1 MAAAGDCL
9 RAVGLQFWAR
19 SLQALPALLA
29 PAVLLG
35 LLLGAAAAALLCRCA
50 LGPRRRRE
58 KDDSQ
63 RLLESFNSDDREH
76 TLAKSKAEPYTSKEE
91 MVLEESECPLN
102 SNITAFALKAKV
114 IYPINQKFRPLA
126 DGSSNPSLHENP
138 KQAVLPNQVMETS
151 TSGSLGSLSQGDKE
165 DCSSSTT
172 IHSTTSDDRF
182 QARAFLKVTSFPEVL
197 TCESFDV
204 KLCLCSLI
212 LKDLMLLDT
221 ELRKEKHVQMFIQV
235 LKIYLTDFYH
245 KKKIT
250 DDLFKKILLNQ
261 KNDFEELQKQLHSRL
276 QNTEVSGAHNSEY
289 QTVEDL
295 ERKEREY
302 SEHVID
308 NMETF
313 WKQTDKAQQAFLDQT
328 KCSSAKA
335 TKIMMDL
342 TEKMIAVESLL
353 SESQDLQAMDIQERL
368 FSWELMVKMVDSLK
382 SYIPEECKCRL
393 NIVSNILDHLTV
405 KNNLSVRQK
414 EELLTD
420 LHKAF
425 WEQLAHFSNECM
437 QQSKDMILKQLE
449 CRAKKREELKNRHKA
464 EQGSLLSKTFRNE
477 DVHDFLKAYHELLE
491 KHRQAQWELE
501 EEDDF
506 KSTEAVADLY
516 KELYSKASHALAELV
531 TELFLQILPVVTG
544 LSVRECELLKEE
556 WQENLV
562 PLEKWETHHQR
573 RWKLF
578 QEQLLQEKKLW
589 IKEYALSAVMQKHL
603 SEKQEKIIQGVVSR
617 LGCLSDESVNYILQ
631 KHRLLLCSVLRRL
644 TLRRV
649 GMAAL
654 ACMRLSRKKSLL
666 QELREQHALQK
677 GSYPCQ
683 DEDQWQLQKA
693 VESHILEEEE
703 KLEEETQQIHLEFHQ
718 QLVTEIQEALQF
730 LQQHME
736 QVIGQ
741 TLLQHARREAGK
753 KSSNDGQDFKERLV
767 EAAVES
773 VYGTSDNIN
782 RLVQNY
788 YQQLGKITEGYEGKK
803 LQQLKSL
810 QERGE
815 RNRVKKKQENELA
828 LEEKQTKGL
837 LNVSSTVHQR
847 IVLQQQKVLAQ
858 FELQQ
863 QIRLKSLKQKL
874 LGLHHLET
882 ELENQLRE
890 AEQDFVSELAVLTR
904 VPVAVKKQPS
914 KRSKPAGEKTNS
926 ERKTFQSP
934 ESADKDDSHENIQEL
949 PGLTSGLC
957 RGILASERPVEGLP
971 SSAALGIPLPRC
983 CGTDQSYGTLQRE
996 DGTHTGDSTCK
1007 DCTGEPGHCNG
1018 TY

>member
-1 MAAAGDCL
+1 MAAVEGCL
-9 RAVGLQFWAR
+9 RAVGLQFWAD

-29 PAVLLG
+29 PAALLG

-50 LGPRRRRE
+50 LGPRRGGE

-63 RLLESFNSDDREH
+63 RLLESFNADEKEH
-76 TLAKSKAEPYTSKEE
+76 TLMKSKAEPYTSEEE
-91 MVLEESECPLN
+91 MVLEEVESPLN
-102 SNITAFALKAKV
+102 SNIAAFALKAKV

-138 KQAVLPNQVMETS
+138 KQAILPNQVVETS
-151 TSGSLGSLSQGDKE
+151 ISGSLGSLSQGDKE

-182 QARAFLKVTSFPEVL
+182 QARAFLKVASFPEVL

-204 KLCLCSLI
+204 KLCLCSLT

-221 ELRKEKHVQMFIQV
+221 ELRKEEHVMFVQIF
-235 LKIYLTDFYH
+235 KIYLTDFH
-245 KKKIT
+245 RKKKIT
-250 DDLFKKILLNQ
+250 DGLLKKILLNQ
-261 KNDFEELQKQLHSRL
+261 ENDFEELQKQLDSRL
-276 QNTEVSGAHNSEY
+276 QNTEMSGGRNSEF
-289 QTVEDL
+289 QTLEDL
-295 ERKEREY
+295 ERREREY

-308 NMETF
+308 NMEAF
-313 WKQTDKAQQAFLDQT
+313 WKQTDKAQQDFLDQS

-368 FSWELMVKMVDSLK
+368 FNWELMVKMIDSLK
-382 SYIPEECKCRL
+382 SSIPEECKGRL
-393 NIVSNILDHLTV
+393 NTVSNILDHLTV

-425 WEQLAHFSNECM
+425 WEQLAHYSNECM
-437 QQSKDMILKQLE
+437 QQSKDLILKRLE
-449 CRAKKREELKNRHKA
+449 CRAKKKEEFKCRQEA
-464 EQGSLLSKTFRNE
+464 EQESLLSKTFLTE
-477 DVHDFLKAYHELLE
+477 DVHNFLKAYHALME
-491 KHRQAQWELE
+491 KHQQAQWDLE
-501 EEDDF
+501 EEDDCE
-506 KSTEAVADLY
+506 STEAVANLY

-531 TELFLQILPVVTG
+531 TELFLQTLPVVTS

-562 PLEKWETHHQR
+562 PQLEKWENHRQR

-578 QEQLLQEKKLW
+578 QEQLLQEKELW
-589 IKEYALSAVMQKHL
+589 ITEYALSAVMQKHL

-617 LGCLSDESVNYILQ
+617 LGCLSDESVSYILQ

-644 TLRRV
+644 TLRRA

-654 ACMRLSRKKSLL
+654 ARMRLSRKKSSL
-666 QELREQHALQK
+666 QELREQHTLQK
-677 GSYPCQ
+677 GSSLCH

-693 VESHILEEEE
+693 VESHICEEEE
-703 KLEEETQQIHLEFHQ
+703 KLEEETQGTNLEFHQ

-741 TLLQHARREAGK
+741 TLLQYARGEAEK
-753 KSSNDGQDFKERLV
+753 KRSDDECDFKERLV
-767 EAAVES
+767 ESAVES
-773 VYGTSDNIN
+773 VYGTSNNIS

-788 YQQLGKITEGYEGKK
+788 YQQLGKITEGYEAEGNKRIR
-803 LQQLKSL
+803 LK
-810 QERGE
+810 
-815 RNRVKKKQENELA
+815 NKENELA
-828 LEEKQTKGL
+828 LKEKHTKGL

-847 IVLQQQKVLAQ
+847 IVLQQNKILAQ

-863 QIRLKSLKQKL
+863 QIRLESLKQKL
-874 LGLHHLET
+874 LGLHRLGT

-890 AEQDFVSELAVLTR
+890 TEQDFMSELAVLTR
-904 VPVAVKKQPS
+904 VPLTVKKKPS
-914 KRSKPAGEKTNS
+914 KKSKPAGEKANS
-926 ERKTFQSP
+926 KRQTFKSP
-934 ESADKDDSHENIQEL
+934 EPAEKDDSHENIQE
-949 PGLTSGLC
+949 PYGITSGLC
-957 RGILASERPVEGLP
+957 RGMSQSSHEGETE
-971 SSAALGIPLPRC
+971 PRKNSKMLKKK
-983 CGTDQSYGTLQRE
+983 GSR
-996 DGTHTGDSTCK
+996 
-1007 DCTGEPGHCNG
+1007 
-1018 TY
+1018 

>member
-1 MAAAGDCL
+1 
-9 RAVGLQFWAR
+9 Q
-19 SLQALPALLA
+19 
-29 PAVLLG
+29 
-35 LLLGAAAAALLCRCA
+35 
-50 LGPRRRRE
+50 

-63 RLLESFNSDDREH
+63 RLLESFSSDGKERA
-76 TLAKSKAEPYTSKEE
+76 LMKSKAEPYTSKDE
-91 MVLEESECPLN
+91 MVLEESESPLD
-102 SNITAFALKAKV
+102 SNVTAFALKAKV

-126 DGSSNPSLHENP
+126 DGSSNPSLHENS

-151 TSGSLGSLSQGDKE
+151 MSGSLGSLSQGDKE

-221 ELRKEKHVQMFIQV
+221 ELRRQKHMMFIQL
-235 LKIYLTDFYH
+235 LKIYLTDFCR

-250 DDLFKKILLNQ
+250 DDFFKQILLIQEN
-261 KNDFEELQKQLHSRL
+261 NFEELRKQLDSRL
-276 QNTEVSGAHNSEY
+276 QNTEMSRAHNSEY

-302 SEHVID
+302 SEHIID
-308 NMETF
+308 NMEAF
-313 WKQTDKAQQAFLDQT
+313 WKLIDKTQQDFFDQS

-335 TKIMMDL
+335 TKITKNV

-353 SESQDLQAMDIQERL
+353 SEFQDLQAMDIQERL
-368 FSWELMVKMVDSLK
+368 FNWELMVKMIDSLK
-382 SYIPEECKCRL
+382 SYIPEECKYRL

-425 WEQLAHFSNECM
+425 WEQLAQLSNESI
-437 QQSKDMILKQLE
+437 QQGKDLILKRLE
-449 CRAKKREELKNRHKA
+449 CRAKKREEFKHKKEA
-464 EQGSLLSKTFRNE
+464 EQESLLSKTFHIEN
-477 DVHDFLKAYHELLE
+477 VHDFLKAYHELIE

-501 EEDDF
+501 EEDDYE
-506 KSTEAVADLY
+506 STEAVADLY

-531 TELFLQILPVVTG
+531 TELFVQTLPVVTG
-544 LSVRECELLKEE
+544 LSIRECKLLKEE

-562 PLEKWETHHQR
+562 PHLEKWETHCQR
-573 RWKLF
+573 HWKLF

-589 IKEYALSAVMQKHL
+589 IEEYALSAVMQKHL

-631 KHRLLLCSVLRRL
+631 KHRLLLCSVLTRL

-654 ACMRLSRKKSLL
+654 ARMRLSRKKSLL
-666 QELREQHALQK
+666 QELREQHTLQK
-677 GSYPCQ
+677 GSSPCP

-703 KLEEETQQIHLEFHQ
+703 KLEEETQQTHLEFHQ
-718 QLVTEIQEALQF
+718 QLITEIEEALQF

-741 TLLQHARREAGK
+741 TLLQHAQQEAGK
-753 KSSNDGQDFKERLV
+753 KSSDDGQDFKEKLV

-773 VYGTSDNIN
+773 VYGTSNNIN

-788 YQQLGKITEGYEGKK
+788 YQELGKITEGYEGKK
-803 LQQLKSL
+803 LQQLKAL
-810 QERGE
+810 QAERDE
-815 RNRVKKKQENELA
+815 RNRLKKKQGTELA
-828 LEEKQTKGL
+828 LKEKQTQGL
-837 LNVSSTVHQR
+837 LIVSSTVHQR
-847 IVLQQQKVLAQ
+847 MVLQQKKVLAQ

-874 LGLHHLET
+874 LGLHRLET
-882 ELENQLRE
+882 ELENQLKE
-890 AEQDFVSELAVLTR
+890 AEQDFVGDLAALAR

-914 KRSKPAGEKTNS
+914 KRRKPAGEKTNS
-926 ERKTFQSP
+926 KSKTFQSS
-934 ESADKDDSHENIQEL
+934 ESADKGDSHETIQE
-949 PGLTSGLC
+949 PSELTSGLC
-957 RGILASERPVEGLP
+957 RESLQSPHEGETERRKNSKMLKKRVN
-971 SSAALGIPLPRC
+971 R
-983 CGTDQSYGTLQRE
+983 
-996 DGTHTGDSTCK
+996 
-1007 DCTGEPGHCNG
+1007 
-1018 TY
+1018 

>member
-9 RAVGLQFWAR
+9 LAVGLQFWTR
-19 SLQALPALLA
+19 SLQALPALLI

-35 LLLGAAAAALLCRCA
+35 LLLGAAAAALLYRCA
-50 LGPRRRRE
+50 LGPCRRRE

-63 RLLESFNSDDREH
+63 TLLESFNSDEKEH
-76 TLAKSKAEPYTSKEE
+76 RLMRSTSKEE
-91 MVLEESECPLN
+91 MVLEESEPPLN

-151 TSGSLGSLSQGDKE
+151 MSGSLGSLSQGDKE

-197 TCESFDV
+197 VCESFDV
-204 KLCLCSLI
+204 KLCLCSLV

-221 ELRKEKHVQMFIQV
+221 ELRKEKHMMFIQV
-235 LKIYLTDFYH
+235 LKIHLADFH
-245 KKKIT
+245 RKKKIT
-250 DDLFKKILLNQ
+250 DDVFKKILLIQENG
-261 KNDFEELQKQLHSRL
+261 FEELQKQLDSRL
-276 QNTEVSGAHNSEY
+276 QSTEMSGAHNSEY
-289 QTVEDL
+289 QTLEDL
-295 ERKEREY
+295 ERKEKEY

-308 NMETF
+308 HMEAF
-313 WKQTDKAQQAFLDQT
+313 WKQTDKAQQAFLDQS
-328 KCSSAKA
+328 KCSSAKS

-342 TEKMIAVESLL
+342 TEKMIAVENLL
-353 SESQDLQAMDIQERL
+353 SEFQDLQAMDIQERL
-368 FSWELMVKMVDSLK
+368 FNWELLVKMIDSLK
-382 SYIPEECKCRL
+382 AYIPEECKCRL
-393 NIVSNILDHLTV
+393 NTVSNILDNLTV
-405 KNNLSVRQK
+405 KKNLSVQQK

-425 WEQLAHFSNECM
+425 WEQLARFSNECI
-437 QQSKDMILKQLE
+437 QQSKDLILREQE
-449 CRAKKREELKNRHKA
+449 CHKKKRKEFKDRQKA
-464 EQGSLLSKTFRNE
+464 EQESLFSKSSHNE
-477 DVHDFLKAYHELLE
+477 DVNDFLKVYHELLE
-491 KHRQAQWELE
+491 KHQQAQWEVE
-501 EEDDF
+501 EENDC

-516 KELYSKASHALAELV
+516 KELYSKASHALEKLV
-531 TELFLQILPVVTG
+531 VELFLQTLPVATG
-544 LSVRECELLKEE
+544 LSAKECELLIEE

-562 PLEKWETHHQR
+562 PQLEKWETHRQR

-578 QEQLLQEKKLW
+578 QEQLLQDKELW
-589 IKEYALSAVMQKHL
+589 IKEYALSAVMQKHVT
-603 SEKQEKIIQGVVSR
+603 EKQEKIIQGVVSR
-617 LGCLSDESVNYILQ
+617 LGCLSDGSVNYILQ
-631 KHRLLLCSVLRRL
+631 KHRLLLCSVLSRL

-654 ACMRLSRKKSLL
+654 ARMRLSRKKSLI
-666 QELREQHALQK
+666 QELKEQHTLQK
-677 GSYPCQ
+677 GSSTCQ

-703 KLEEETQQIHLEFHQ
+703 KLEEETQQTHLEFHQ
-718 QLVTEIQEALQF
+718 QLVMEIEEALQF

-741 TLLQHARREAGK
+741 TLLQHARQEAGK
-753 KSSNDGQDFKERLV
+753 KSSDDGQDFKERLV

-773 VYGTSDNIN
+773 VYGTSSNIS

-788 YQQLGKITEGYEGKK
+788 YQQLGKITEAYEGKK

-815 RNRVKKKQENELA
+815 RNRLRKKQEIELA
-828 LEEKQTKGL
+828 LKEPTKGL
-837 LNVSSTVHQR
+837 LNASSTVHQR
-847 IVLQQQKVLAQ
+847 MVLQQKKVLAQ

-863 QIRLKSLKQKL
+863 QIRLESLKQKL

-882 ELENQLRE
+882 ELENQLKE
-890 AEQDFVSELAVLTR
+890 AEQDFMSELAALAR
-904 VPVAVKKQPS
+904 VPMAVKRQPS
-914 KRSKPAGEKTNS
+914 KRSKPAGEKKHS
-926 ERKTFQSP
+926 KKRTFHSP
-934 ESADKDDSHENIQEL
+934 ESADKSGSHENVQEL
-949 PGLTSGLC
+949 PEQTSGL
-957 RGILASERPVEGLP
+957 
-971 SSAALGIPLPRC
+971 
-983 CGTDQSYGTLQRE
+983 
-996 DGTHTGDSTCK
+996 
-1007 DCTGEPGHCNG
+1007 
-1018 TY
+1018 

>member
-1 MAAAGDCL
+1 MAAAEGCL
-9 RAVGLQFWAR
+9 RAVGLQFWAH

-63 RLLESFNSDDREH
+63 RLLESFNSDEKEH
-76 TLAKSKAEPYTSKEE
+76 TLMKSKAEPYTSKEE
-91 MVLEESECPLN
+91 MVLEESESPLN
-102 SNITAFALKAKV
+102 SNVTAFALKAKV

-182 QARAFLKVTSFPEVL
+182 QARAFLKVTGFPEVL

-221 ELRKEKHVQMFIQV
+221 ELRKEKHVMFMQV
-235 LKIYLTDFYH
+235 LKVYLTDFYH

-250 DDLFKKILLNQ
+250 DDLFKKILLVQ
-261 KNDFEELQKQLHSRL
+261 ENDFEELQKQLDSRL
-276 QNTEVSGAHNSEY
+276 QNTEMSGARNSEY
-289 QTVEDL
+289 QTLEDL

-308 NMETF
+308 N
-313 WKQTDKAQQAFLDQT
+313 
-328 KCSSAKA
+328 
-335 TKIMMDL
+335 
-342 TEKMIAVESLL
+342 
-353 SESQDLQAMDIQERL
+353 DIQERL
-368 FSWELMVKMVDSLK
+368 FNWELMVKMIDSLK

-425 WEQLAHFSNECM
+425 WEQLAHFSNECI
-437 QQSKDMILKQLE
+437 QQSKDLILKRLE
-449 CRAKKREELKNRHKA
+449 CRAKKREEFKHRQKA
-464 EQGSLLSKTFRNE
+464 EQGSLLSKTFHIE

-501 EEDDF
+501 EEDDCE
-506 KSTEAVADLY
+506 STEAVADLY

-531 TELFLQILPVVTG
+531 TKLFLRTLPIVTG

-562 PLEKWETHHQR
+562 PQLEKWETLRQR

-589 IKEYALSAVMQKHL
+589 MKEYALSAVMQKHL
-603 SEKQEKIIQGVVSR
+603 SEKQEKIIQGVISR

-631 KHRLLLCSVLRRL
+631 KHRLLLCSVLTRL

-654 ACMRLSRKKSLL
+654 ARMRMSRKKSLL
-666 QELREQHALQK
+666 QELREQHTLQK
-677 GSYPCQ
+677 GSSPYQ

-703 KLEEETQQIHLEFHQ
+703 KLEEETQQTHLEFHQ

-736 QVIGQ
+736 QVIGR

-753 KSSNDGQDFKERLV
+753 KSSDDGQDFKERLV

-773 VYGTSDNIN
+773 VYGTSNNIN

-788 YQQLGKITEGYEGKK
+788 YQQIGKITEGYERKK

-810 QERGE
+810 QAERGE
-815 RNRVKKKQENELA
+815 RNRLRKKQENELA
-828 LEEKQTKGL
+828 LKEKQTKGL
-837 LNVSSTVHQR
+837 LNISSTVHQR
-847 IVLQQQKVLAQ
+847 MVLQQKKVLAQ

-863 QIRLKSLKQKL
+863 QIRLESLKQKL

-882 ELENQLRE
+882 ELENQLKE
-890 AEQDFVSELAVLTR
+890 AEQDFVSELAALAR
-904 VPVAVKKQPS
+904 VPMDVKKQPS
-914 KRSKPAGEKTNS
+914 KRSKPAAEKTNS
-926 ERKTFQSP
+926 KRKSFQSP
-934 ESADKDDSHENIQEL
+934 ESEDKDNSHENIQES

-957 RGILASERPVEGLP
+957 SERLQSPHEGETEP
-971 SSAALGIPLPRC
+971 SKNSKMLKKRGNR
-983 CGTDQSYGTLQRE
+983 
-996 DGTHTGDSTCK
+996 
-1007 DCTGEPGHCNG
+1007 
-1018 TY
+1018 

>member
-1 MAAAGDCL
+1 MAAAGGCL

-35 LLLGAAAAALLCRCA
+35 LLLGAGAAALLCRCA

-58 KDDSQ
+58 KDDSE
-63 RLLESFNSDDREH
+63 RLLESFNSDEKEH
-76 TLAKSKAEPYTSKEE
+76 TLMKSKAEPYTSKEE
-91 MVLEESECPLN
+91 MVLEESESPLN

-138 KQAVLPNQVMETS
+138 KQSVLPNQIMETS
-151 TSGSLGSLSQGDKE
+151 MSGSLGSLSQGDKE

-182 QARAFLKVTSFPEVL
+182 QARAFLKVISFPEVL

-221 ELRKEKHVQMFIQV
+221 ELRKEKYV
-235 LKIYLTDFYH
+235 
-245 KKKIT
+245 
-250 DDLFKKILLNQ
+250 N
-261 KNDFEELQKQLHSRL
+261 FEELQKQLDSRL
-276 QNTEVSGAHNSEY
+276 QNTEMSGAHNSEY
-289 QTVEDL
+289 QTLEDL

-302 SEHVID
+302 SEHIID
-308 NMETF
+308 NMEAF
-313 WKQTDKAQQAFLDQT
+313 WKQTDKAQQAFLDQS

-335 TKIMMDL
+335 AKIMMDL

-368 FSWELMVKMVDSLK
+368 FNWELMVKMIDSLK

-393 NIVSNILDHLTV
+393 NMVSNILDHLTV
-405 KNNLSVRQK
+405 KNNLSVQQK

-425 WEQLAHFSNECM
+425 WEQLALFSSECI
-437 QQSKDMILKQLE
+437 QQSKDLILKRLE
-449 CRAKKREELKNRHKA
+449 CRAKKREEFKHRQKA
-464 EQGSLLSKTFRNE
+464 EQGSFLSKTFHIK

-501 EEDDF
+501 EEDDC

-531 TELFLQILPVVTG
+531 TELFLQTLPVVTS

-562 PLEKWETHHQR
+562 PQLEKWETHRQR

-603 SEKQEKIIQGVVSR
+603 SEKQEKIIQGVISR

-631 KHRLLLCSVLRRL
+631 KHRLLLCSVLTRL

-654 ACMRLSRKKSLL
+654 ACMRMSRKKSLL
-666 QELREQHALQK
+666 QELREQHTLQK
-677 GSYPCQ
+677 GSSPCQ

-703 KLEEETQQIHLEFHQ
+703 KLEEEMQQTHLEFHQ
-718 QLVTEIQEALQF
+718 QLVTEIQEAIQF

-736 QVIGQ
+736 QVIGR
-741 TLLQHARREAGK
+741 TLLQHARQEAGK
-753 KSSNDGQDFKERLV
+753 KSSDDGQNFKERLV

-773 VYGTSDNIN
+773 VYGTSNNIN

-810 QERGE
+810 QEDFTKNIISAERSE
-815 RNRVKKKQENELA
+815 RNSLRKKQENELA
-828 LEEKQTKGL
+828 LKEQTKGL
-837 LNVSSTVHQR
+837 LNVTSTVHQR
-847 IVLQQQKVLAQ
+847 MVLQQKKVLSQ

-863 QIRLKSLKQKL
+863 QMRLESLKQKL

-882 ELENQLRE
+882 ELETQLKE
-890 AEQDFVSELAVLTR
+890 AEQDFVSELAALAR
-904 VPVAVKKQPS
+904 VPVAVKKKPS
-914 KRSKPAGEKTNS
+914 KRSKPAEKCGKPHHA
-926 ERKTFQSP
+926 EVLLK
-934 ESADKDDSHENIQEL
+934 
-949 PGLTSGLC
+949 
-957 RGILASERPVEGLP
+957 GILNHTEEVCNLKDLYLGH
-971 SSAALGIPLPRC
+971 SSWWQLLCNMDRFIP
-983 CGTDQSYGTLQRE
+983 DVNKHS
-996 DGTHTGDSTCK
+996 
-1007 DCTGEPGHCNG
+1007 
-1018 TY
+1018 

>member
-1 MAAAGDCL
+1 MAAAEGCV

-63 RLLESFNSDDREH
+63 RLLESFNSDEKEH
-76 TLAKSKAEPYTSKEE
+76 TLTKSKAESYTSTEE
-91 MVLEESECPLN
+91 MVLEESESPLN
-102 SNITAFALKAKV
+102 SNVTAFALKAKV

-182 QARAFLKVTSFPEVL
+182 QARAFLKVTGFPEVL

-221 ELRKEKHVQMFIQV
+221 ELRKEKHVMFMQV
-235 LKIYLTDFYH
+235 LKVYLTDFYH

-250 DDLFKKILLNQ
+250 DDLFKKILLIQ
-261 KNDFEELQKQLHSRL
+261 E
-276 QNTEVSGAHNSEY
+276 
-289 QTVEDL
+289 
-295 ERKEREY
+295 
-302 SEHVID
+302 
-308 NMETF
+308 NMEAF
-313 WKQTDKAQQAFLDQT
+313 WKQTDKAQQAFLDQS

-342 TEKMIAVESLL
+342 TKKMIAVESLL

-368 FSWELMVKMVDSLK
+368 FNWELMVKIIDSLK

-425 WEQLAHFSNECM
+425 WEQLAHFSNECI
-437 QQSKDMILKQLE
+437 QQSKDLILKRLE
-449 CRAKKREELKNRHKA
+449 CRAKKREEFKHRQKA
-464 EQGSLLSKTFRNE
+464 EQGSLLSKTFHIE
-477 DVHDFLKAYHELLE
+477 DVHNFLKAYHELLE

-501 EEDDF
+501 EEDDCE
-506 KSTEAVADLY
+506 STEAVADLY

-531 TELFLQILPVVTG
+531 TKLFLRTLPVVTG

-562 PLEKWETHHQR
+562 PQLEKWETPRQR

-589 IKEYALSAVMQKHL
+589 MKEYALSAVMQKHL
-603 SEKQEKIIQGVVSR
+603 SEKQEKIIQGVISR

-631 KHRLLLCSVLRRL
+631 KHRLLLCSVLTRL

-654 ACMRLSRKKSLL
+654 VRMRMSRKKSLL
-666 QELREQHALQK
+666 QELREQHTLQK
-677 GSYPCQ
+677 GSSPCQ

-703 KLEEETQQIHLEFHQ
+703 KLEEETQQTHLEFHQ

-736 QVIGQ
+736 QVIGR

-753 KSSNDGQDFKERLV
+753 KSSDDGQDFKERLV

-773 VYGTSDNIN
+773 VYGTSNNIN

-788 YQQLGKITEGYEGKK
+788 YQQIGKITEGYEGKK

-810 QERGE
+810 QAERGE
-815 RNRVKKKQENELA
+815 RNRLRKKQENELA
-828 LEEKQTKGL
+828 LKDKQTKGL
-837 LNVSSTVHQR
+837 LNISSTVHQR
-847 IVLQQQKVLAQ
+847 MVLQQKKVLAQ

-863 QIRLKSLKQKL
+863 QIRLESLKQKL

-882 ELENQLRE
+882 ELENQLKE
-890 AEQDFVSELAVLTR
+890 AEQDFVSELAALAR

-914 KRSKPAGEKTNS
+914 KRSKPAAEKTNS
-926 ERKTFQSP
+926 KRKSFQSP
-934 ESADKDDSHENIQEL
+934 ESEDKDNSHENIQEP

-957 RGILASERPVEGLP
+957 RERLQSPHEGETEP
-971 SSAALGIPLPRC
+971 SKSSKMLKKRGNR
-983 CGTDQSYGTLQRE
+983 
-996 DGTHTGDSTCK
+996 
-1007 DCTGEPGHCNG
+1007 
-1018 TY
+1018 

>member
-1 MAAAGDCL
+1 MAQAGGCL

-63 RLLESFNSDDREH
+63 RLLESFNSDEKEH
-76 TLAKSKAEPYTSKEE
+76 TLMKSKAEPYTSKEE
-91 MVLEESECPLN
+91 MVLEESESPLN
-102 SNITAFALKAKV
+102 SNVTAFALKAKV

-138 KQAVLPNQVMETS
+138 KQAALPNQVMETS
-151 TSGSLGSLSQGDKE
+151 TSGSLGSLSQGGKE

-197 TCESFDV
+197 MCESFDV

-221 ELRKEKHVQMFIQV
+221 ELRKEKHVMFIQV

-250 DDLFKKILLNQ
+250 DDLFKKILLIQ
-261 KNDFEELQKQLHSRL
+261 ENDFEELQKQLDSRL
-276 QNTEVSGAHNSEY
+276 RNTEMSGAHNSEY
-289 QTVEDL
+289 QTLEDL

-302 SEHVID
+302 SEHIID
-308 NMETF
+308 NVEAF
-313 WKQTDKAQQAFLDQT
+313 WKQTDKAQQAFLDQS

-335 TKIMMDL
+335 AKITMDL

-368 FSWELMVKMVDSLK
+368 FHWEFMVKMIDSLK

-393 NIVSNILDHLTV
+393 NTVSNILDHLTV

-420 LHKAF
+420 LHRAF
-425 WEQLAHFSNECM
+425 WEQLAHFSNECI
-437 QQSKDMILKQLE
+437 QQSKDLILKRLE
-449 CRAKKREELKNRHKA
+449 CRAEKREEFKHRQKA
-464 EQGSLLSKTFRNE
+464 EQGSLLSKTFHIE
-477 DVHDFLKAYHELLE
+477 DVHDFL
-491 KHRQAQWELE
+491 
-501 EEDDF
+501 
-506 KSTEAVADLY
+506 
-516 KELYSKASHALAELV
+516 KELYSKASHALTKLV
-531 TELFLQILPVVTG
+531 TELFLQTLPVVTG

-556 WQENLV
+556 WLENLV
-562 PLEKWETHHQR
+562 PQLEKWETHRQR
-573 RWKLF
+573 HWKLF

-603 SEKQEKIIQGVVSR
+603 SDTQEKIIQGVISR

-631 KHRLLLCSVLRRL
+631 KHRLLLCSVLTRL
-644 TLRRV
+644 SVRRV

-666 QELREQHALQK
+666 QELREQHTLQK
-677 GSYPCQ
+677 GSSPCQ

-703 KLEEETQQIHLEFHQ
+703 KLEEETQQTHLEFHQ
-718 QLVTEIQEALQF
+718 QLVTEIKEALQF

-736 QVIGQ
+736 QVIGR

-753 KSSNDGQDFKERLV
+753 KSLDDGQDFKERLV

-773 VYGTSDNIN
+773 VYGTSNNIN

-788 YQQLGKITEGYEGKK
+788 YQQLGKITEGYETKK
-803 LQQLKSL
+803 LQQFKSL
-810 QERGE
+810 QAERSE
-815 RNRVKKKQENELA
+815 RNRLRKKQENELA
-828 LEEKQTKGL
+828 LKEKQTKGL

-847 IVLQQQKVLAQ
+847 MVLQQKKVLSQ

-863 QIRLKSLKQKL
+863 QIRLESLKQKL

-882 ELENQLRE
+882 ELENQLKE
-890 AEQDFVSELAVLTR
+890 AERDFVSELAALAR
-904 VPVAVKKQPS
+904 VPVAVKKKPS
-914 KRSKPAGEKTNS
+914 KRNKPTGEKTNS
-926 ERKTFQSP
+926 KIKAFQSP
-934 ESADKDDSHENIQEL
+934 ESDDKDNLHENIQEP

-957 RGILASERPVEGLP
+957 RERLHSSHEGETEPRKNSKDAKKQRQQVVKAS
-971 SSAALGIPLPRC
+971 I
-983 CGTDQSYGTLQRE
+983 
-996 DGTHTGDSTCK
+996 
-1007 DCTGEPGHCNG
+1007 
-1018 TY
+1018 

>member
-1 MAAAGDCL
+1 
-9 RAVGLQFWAR
+9 Q
-19 SLQALPALLA
+19 
-29 PAVLLG
+29 
-35 LLLGAAAAALLCRCA
+35 
-50 LGPRRRRE
+50 

-63 RLLESFNSDDREH
+63 RLLESFNSDDKEH
-76 TLAKSKAEPYTSKEE
+76 TLMKSKAELCTSEEE
-91 MVLEESECPLN
+91 MVLEENESPLN
-102 SNITAFALKAKV
+102 SNVTAFALKAKV
-114 IYPINQKFRPLA
+114 VYPINQKFRPLA

-151 TSGSLGSLSQGDKE
+151 MSGSLGSLSQGGKE

-172 IHSTTSDDRF
+172 IHSTASDDRF

-221 ELRKEKHVQMFIQV
+221 DLRKEKHVMFIQV
-235 LKIYLTDFYH
+235 LKIYLTDLYH

-250 DDLFKKILLNQ
+250 DDLFKRILLIQ
-261 KNDFEELQKQLHSRL
+261 EKDFEELQKQLDSRL
-276 QNTEVSGAHNSEY
+276 QSTEMSGAHNSEY

-302 SEHVID
+302 SEHIID
-308 NMETF
+308 NVEAF
-313 WKQTDKAQQAFLDQT
+313 WKQTDKAQQAFLDQS

-335 TKIMMDL
+335 TKIMLDL
-342 TEKMIAVESLL
+342 TEKMIAAESLL

-368 FSWELMVKMVDSLK
+368 FNWEFMVKMVDSLK
-382 SYIPEECKCRL
+382 SYTPEECKCRL
-393 NIVSNILDHLTV
+393 NTVSNILDHLTV

-425 WEQLAHFSNECM
+425 WEQLAHFTNECI
-437 QQSKDMILKQLE
+437 QQSKDLILKRLE
-449 CRAKKREELKNRHKA
+449 CRAEKREEFKQRQKA
-464 EQGSLLSKTFRNE
+464 EQENLLSKTFHVE

-491 KHRQAQWELE
+491 KHRQALWELE
-501 EEDDF
+501 EEDDC
-506 KSTEAVADLY
+506 KSTEAVSDLY
-516 KELYSKASHALAELV
+516 KELYSKASHALMELV
-531 TELFLQILPVVTG
+531 TELFLQTLPVATG

-562 PLEKWETHHQR
+562 PQLEKWETHRQR
-573 RWKLF
+573 SWKLF
-578 QEQLLQEKKLW
+578 QEQLSQEKKQW
-589 IKEYALSAVMQKHL
+589 IKEYALSAVIQKHL
-603 SEKQEKIIQGVVSR
+603 SERQEKIIQGVVSR
-617 LGCLSDESVNYILQ
+617 LGCLSDESAECILQ
-631 KHRLLLCSVLRRL
+631 KHRLLLCSVLTRL
-644 TLRRV
+644 THRRV

-654 ACMRLSRKKSLL
+654 ACMRLCRKKSLL
-666 QELREQHALQK
+666 QELREQHTLQK
-677 GSYPCQ
+677 GSSPCQ

-703 KLEEETQQIHLEFHQ
+703 KLEEETQQTHLEFQQ

-741 TLLQHARREAGK
+741 TMLQHARREAGK
-753 KSSNDGQDFKERLV
+753 KSSGDGHDFKERLV

-773 VYGTSDNIN
+773 VYGTSNNIN

-803 LQQLKSL
+803 LQQLKTL
-810 QERGE
+810 QAERGE
-815 RNRVKKKQENELA
+815 RNRLRKKQENELA
-828 LEEKQTKGL
+828 LKEKQTKGL

-847 IVLQQQKVLAQ
+847 MVLQQRKVLSQ

-863 QIRLKSLKQKL
+863 QIRLESLKQKL
-874 LGLHHLET
+874 LGLHQLET
-882 ELENQLRE
+882 ELENQLKE
-890 AEQDFVSELAVLTR
+890 AEQDFVRELAALAR
-904 VPVAVKKQPS
+904 VPMEVKKKPT
-914 KRSKPAGEKTNS
+914 KRRKPAGEKTS
-926 ERKTFQSP
+926 TKIKTFQSP
-934 ESADKDDSHENIQEL
+934 ESDDKDNSHESIQEP
-949 PGLTSGLC
+949 PGLTSGLRRERLHSPHEGETEPRKNSKDETKK
-957 RGILASERPVEGLP
+957 RGNR
-971 SSAALGIPLPRC
+971 
-983 CGTDQSYGTLQRE
+983 
-996 DGTHTGDSTCK
+996 
-1007 DCTGEPGHCNG
+1007 
-1018 TY
+1018 

>member
-1 MAAAGDCL
+1 MAAAGVCL
-9 RAVGLQFWAR
+9 RAVGLQFWAP

-35 LLLGAAAAALLCRCA
+35 LLLGAAAAALICRCA

-63 RLLESFNSDDREH
+63 RLLESFTDEKEH
-76 TLAKSKAEPYTSKEE
+76 TVMKSKAEPYASKEE
-91 MVLEESECPLN
+91 IVLEESESPLN

-114 IYPINQKFRPLA
+114 IYPINQRFRPLA

-138 KQAVLPNQVMETS
+138 KQAVLPNQAMETS

-165 DCSSSTT
+165 ECSSSTT

-197 TCESFDV
+197 TCEFDV
-204 KLCLCSLI
+204 KLCLCSLL

-221 ELRKEKHVQMFIQV
+221 ELRNEKHVMFIQV
-235 LKIYLTDFYH
+235 LKICFTDFYH

-250 DDLFKKILLNQ
+250 DDLLKKILLIQ
-261 KNDFEELQKQLHSRL
+261 ENDFEELQNQLDSRL
-276 QNTEVSGAHNSEY
+276 QNTGMSGAHNSEY
-289 QTVEDL
+289 QTLEDL

-302 SEHVID
+302 SEHIID
-308 NMETF
+308 NMEAF
-313 WKQTDKAQQAFLDQT
+313 WKQTDKAQQAFLDQS

-335 TKIMMDL
+335 TKITMDL
-342 TEKMIAVESLL
+342 TEKMIAIESLL
-353 SESQDLQAMDIQERL
+353 NESQDLQAMGIQERL
-368 FSWELMVKMVDSLK
+368 FNWELMVKIVDSLK
-382 SYIPEECKCRL
+382 SYIPEECKRRL

-425 WEQLAHFSNECM
+425 WEQLAHFGNECI
-437 QQSKDMILKQLE
+437 QQSKDLILKRLG
-449 CRAKKREELKNRHKA
+449 CRAKKREEFKHRQKA

-501 EEDDF
+501 EEDDCE
-506 KSTEAVADLY
+506 STEAVTGLY
-516 KELYSKASHALAELV
+516 KELYSKASHALVELV
-531 TELFLQILPVVTG
+531 TELFLQTLPVVTG
-544 LSVRECELLKEE
+544 LSVGECELLKEE
-556 WQENLV
+556 WQENLA
-562 PLEKWETHHQR
+562 PQLEKWETHRQR

-617 LGCLSDESVNYILQ
+617 LGCLSDESVNFILQ

-654 ACMRLSRKKSLL
+654 ARMRMSRKKSLL
-666 QELREQHALQK
+666 QELRVQHTLQK
-677 GSYPCQ
+677 GSSPCQ

-703 KLEEETQQIHLEFHQ
+703 KLEEETQQTHLEFHQ

-736 QVIGQ
+736 QVIGR
-741 TLLQHARREAGK
+741 TLLQHAQREAGK
-753 KSSNDGQDFKERLV
+753 KSSDDGQDFKERLV

-773 VYGTSDNIN
+773 VYGTSNNIN

-788 YQQLGKITEGYEGKK
+788 YQQLRKITEGYEGKK
-803 LQQLKSL
+803 LQQLKSF
-810 QERGE
+810 QAERGE
-815 RNRVKKKQENELA
+815 RNRLKKKQEIELA
-828 LEEKQTKGL
+828 LKEKETKGL

-847 IVLQQQKVLAQ
+847 MVLQQKKVLAQ

-863 QIRLKSLKQKL
+863 QIRLESLKQKL

-890 AEQDFVSELAVLTR
+890 AEQDFVSELAVLAR
-904 VPVAVKKQPS
+904 VPVPVKRKPS
-914 KRSKPAGEKTNS
+914 KRSKPAGEKTK
-926 ERKTFQSP
+926 RKTFQSP
-934 ESADKDDSHENIQEL
+934 ESADKDDSHENIQE
-949 PGLTSGLC
+949 PSGLTSGLC
-957 RGILASERPVEGLP
+957 RDKLQSPHEGETE
-971 SSAALGIPLPRC
+971 PRKN
-983 CGTDQSYGTLQRE
+983 SKMLKKRV
-996 DGTHTGDSTCK
+996 
-1007 DCTGEPGHCNG
+1007 NR
-1018 TY
+1018 

>member
-1 MAAAGDCL
+1 
-9 RAVGLQFWAR
+9 Q
-19 SLQALPALLA
+19 
-29 PAVLLG
+29 
-35 LLLGAAAAALLCRCA
+35 
-50 LGPRRRRE
+50 

-63 RLLESFNSDDREH
+63 RLLESFNSDVKEH
-76 TLAKSKAEPYTSKEE
+76 TRTKSKAEPYTSKEE
-91 MVLEESECPLN
+91 MVLEESESPLN

-182 QARAFLKVTSFPEVL
+182 QARAFRKVTSFPEVL
-197 TCESFDV
+197 MCESFDV

-212 LKDLMLLDT
+212 LKDLMVLDT
-221 ELRKEKHVQMFIQV
+221 ELRKEKHVTCVQV
-235 LKIYLTDFYH
+235 LKIYFTDFYH

-250 DDLFKKILLNQ
+250 DDLFKKILLIQ
-261 KNDFEELQKQLHSRL
+261 ENDFEELQKQLDSRL
-276 QNTEVSGAHNSEY
+276 QNTEMSGAHNSEY
-289 QTVEDL
+289 QTLDDL

-308 NMETF
+308 NMEAF
-313 WKQTDKAQQAFLDQT
+313 WKQTDKAQQAFLDQS

-342 TEKMIAVESLL
+342 TEKMVAVESLL
-353 SESQDLQAMDIQERL
+353 SETQDLQAMDIQERL
-368 FSWELMVKMVDSLK
+368 FSWELMVKMIDSMK

-425 WEQLAHFSNECM
+425 WEQLAHFSNECI
-437 QQSKDMILKQLE
+437 QQSKNLILKQLE
-449 CRAKKREELKNRHKA
+449 CRAKKREEFKDRQKA
-464 EQGSLLSKTFRNE
+464 EQGSLLSKTFHNNNVR
-477 DVHDFLKAYHELLE
+477 DFFKAYHELLE

-501 EEDDF
+501 EEDDC

-531 TELFLQILPVVTG
+531 TELFLQTLPVVTG

-556 WQENLV
+556 WQENLI
-562 PLEKWETHHQR
+562 PQLEKWETRCQR
-573 RWKLF
+573 RWELF
-578 QEQLLQEKKLW
+578 QEQLLQEKELW
-589 IKEYALSAVMQKHL
+589 IKEYALSAVMKKHL

-617 LGCLSDESVNYILQ
+617 LGCLSDESVNCILQ

-649 GMAAL
+649 GMAVL
-654 ACMRLSRKKSLL
+654 ARMRLSRKKSLL
-666 QELREQHALQK
+666 QELREQHTLQK
-677 GSYPCQ
+677 SSSCQ

-703 KLEEETQQIHLEFHQ
+703 KLEEETQQTRLEFHQ

-736 QVIGQ
+736 QVVGQ
-741 TLLQHARREAGK
+741 TLLQHARWEAGK
-753 KSSNDGQDFKERLV
+753 KSSDDGQDFQERLV

-773 VYGTSDNIN
+773 VYGTRDNIN

-810 QERGE
+810 QAERGE
-815 RNRVKKKQENELA
+815 RNRLRNKQENELA
-828 LEEKQTKGL
+828 LKEKQTKGL
-837 LNVSSTVHQR
+837 LNVSSTFHQR
-847 IVLQQQKVLAQ
+847 MMLQQNKVLAQ

-863 QIRLKSLKQKL
+863 QIRLESLKQKL

-882 ELENQLRE
+882 ELENQLKE
-890 AEQDFVSELAVLTR
+890 AEQDFVNELAVLAR
-904 VPVAVKKQPS
+904 VPVVVKKKPS
-914 KRSKPAGEKTNS
+914 RRSKTAGEKTNS
-926 ERKTFQSP
+926 KRKNFQSP
-934 ESADKDDSHENIQEL
+934 ESADKDDSHENIQD
-949 PGLTSGLC
+949 PSGLTSDLRREMLQSRHEEETEPMKNSKMLKK
-957 RGILASERPVEGLP
+957 RGNR
-971 SSAALGIPLPRC
+971 
-983 CGTDQSYGTLQRE
+983 
-996 DGTHTGDSTCK
+996 
-1007 DCTGEPGHCNG
+1007 
-1018 TY
+1018 

>member
-1 MAAAGDCL
+1 MAAAGGCV
-9 RAVGLQFWAR
+9 RAVGLQFWAH
-19 SLQALPALLA
+19 SLQTLSALLA

-35 LLLGAAAAALLCRCA
+35 LLLGATAAALLCRYA
-50 LGPRRRRE
+50 LGQRRRRE
-58 KDDSQ
+58 RDDSQ
-63 RLLESFNSDDREH
+63 RLLESFSSNEREH
-76 TLAKSKAEPYTSKEE
+76 TLTKSKAEPCISEEE
-91 MVLEESECPLN
+91 MVLEESESPLS
-102 SNITAFALKAKV
+102 SNVTAFALKAKV

-138 KQAVLPNQVMETS
+138 KQAVLPNQVVETS

-204 KLCLCSLI
+204 KLCLCSLT

-221 ELRKEKHVQMFIQV
+221 ELRKEKHVMVIQI
-235 LKIYLTDFYH
+235 LKIHVTDFYH

-250 DDLFKKILLNQ
+250 DDFFQKILLIQ
-261 KNDFEELQKQLHSRL
+261 EKDFEELQRQLESRL
-276 QNTEVSGAHNSEY
+276 QHTEMSGAHNSEY
-289 QTVEDL
+289 QTLADL

-313 WKQTDKAQQAFLDQT
+313 WKQTDKAQQAFLDES

-353 SESQDLQAMDIQERL
+353 CESQDLQAMDIQERL
-368 FSWELMVKMVDSLK
+368 FNRELMVKMIDSLK

-425 WEQLAHFSNECM
+425 WEQLAHFSNECI
-437 QQSKDMILKQLE
+437 QQSKDLILKRLE
-449 CRAKKREELKNRHKA
+449 SCAKKKEEFEHRQKA
-464 EQGSLLSKTFRNE
+464 EQGSLLSKTFHNE

-501 EEDDF
+501 EEDDCG
-506 KSTEAVADLY
+506 STEAIADLY
-516 KELYSKASHALAELV
+516 K
-531 TELFLQILPVVTG
+531 
-544 LSVRECELLKEE
+544 
-556 WQENLV
+556 
-562 PLEKWETHHQR
+562 
-573 RWKLF
+573 
-578 QEQLLQEKKLW
+578 LW
-589 IKEYALSAVMQKHL
+589 MKEYALSAVMQKHL
-603 SEKQEKIIQGVVSR
+603 SEKEEKIIQGVTSR

-631 KHRLLLCSVLRRL
+631 KHQLLLRSVLRRL

-649 GMAAL
+649 GMASL
-654 ACMRLSRKKSLL
+654 ARMRLSRKKSLL
-666 QELREQHALQK
+666 QELRQQHILQK
-677 GSYPCQ
+677 GSSPCQ

-693 VESHILEEEE
+693 LESHILEEEE
-703 KLEEETQQIHLEFHQ
+703 KLEEETQETHLEFQQ

-741 TLLQHARREAGK
+741 TLLQHARREARK

-773 VYGTSDNIN
+773 VYGTSNNID

-788 YQQLGKITEGYEGKK
+788 YQELGKITEGYEEKK
-803 LQQLKSL
+803 LQLLKSL
-810 QERGE
+810 QVERSE
-815 RNRVKKKQENELA
+815 RNRLKKKQESELA
-828 LEEKQTKGL
+828 LKEKQTKGL
-837 LNVSSTVHQR
+837 LSVSSAVHQR
-847 IVLQQQKVLAQ
+847 MVLQQKKVLAQ

-863 QIRLKSLKQKL
+863 QIRLESLRQKL

-882 ELENQLRE
+882 ELENQLKE
-890 AEQDFVSELAVLTR
+890 AEQDFVRELAVLAR
-904 VPVAVKKQPS
+904 VPVAVKKKPY
-914 KRSKPAGEKTNS
+914 KRSKAVGEKTK
-926 ERKTFQSP
+926 RKTFQSP
-934 ESADKDDSHENIQEL
+934 QSAEKDDSHENIQEP
-949 PGLTSGLC
+949 PGLTSGLF
-957 RGILASERPVEGLP
+957 RERLQSPHESEPE
-971 SSAALGIPLPRC
+971 PRKNSKMLKKR
-983 CGTDQSYGTLQRE
+983 DNR
-996 DGTHTGDSTCK
+996 
-1007 DCTGEPGHCNG
+1007 
-1018 TY
+1018 

>member
-1 MAAAGDCL
+1 MAAAGGCL
-9 RAVGLQFWAR
+9 RAVGLQFWAH
-19 SLQALPALLA
+19 SLQTLSALLA

-35 LLLGAAAAALLCRCA
+35 LLLGATATALLCRYA

-63 RLLESFNSDDREH
+63 RLLESFSSNEREH
-76 TLAKSKAEPYTSKEE
+76 TLTKSKAEPYISEEE
-91 MVLEESECPLN
+91 MVLEESESPLN
-102 SNITAFALKAKV
+102 SNVTAFALKAKV

-204 KLCLCSLI
+204 KLCLCSLT

-221 ELRKEKHVQMFIQV
+221 ELRKEKHV
-235 LKIYLTDFYH
+235 
-245 KKKIT
+245 
-250 DDLFKKILLNQ
+250 
-261 KNDFEELQKQLHSRL
+261 DFEELQSQLESRL
-276 QNTEVSGAHNSEY
+276 QHTEMSGAHNSEY
-289 QTVEDL
+289 QTLEDL

-313 WKQTDKAQQAFLDQT
+313 WKQTDKAQQAFLDES

-353 SESQDLQAMDIQERL
+353 RESQDLQAMDIQERL
-368 FSWELMVKMVDSLK
+368 FNRELMVEMIDSLK
-382 SYIPEECKCRL
+382 CYIPEECKCRL

-425 WEQLAHFSNECM
+425 WEQLAHFSNECI
-437 QQSKDMILKQLE
+437 QQSKDLILKRLE
-449 CRAKKREELKNRHKA
+449 SCAKKKEEFKHRQEA
-464 EQGSLLSKTFRNE
+464 EQGSLLNKTFRSE
-477 DVHDFLKAYHELLE
+477 DVQDFLKAYHELLE

-501 EEDDF
+501 EEDDCE
-506 KSTEAVADLY
+506 STEAIADLY
-516 KELYSKASHALAELV
+516 KELYSKASHALVELV
-531 TELFLQILPVVTG
+531 TELFLQTLPLVTG

-556 WQENLV
+556 WQENLI
-562 PLEKWETHHQR
+562 PQLEKWETYCQR

-578 QEQLLQEKKLW
+578 QEQLLQEKQLW
-589 IKEYALSAVMQKHL
+589 MKEYALSAVMQKHL
-603 SEKQEKIIQGVVSR
+603 SEKQEKIIQGVTSR

-631 KHRLLLCSVLRRL
+631 KHRLMLCSVLRRL

-654 ACMRLSRKKSLL
+654 ARMRLSRKKSLL
-666 QELREQHALQK
+666 QELRQQHILQK
-677 GSYPCQ
+677 GSSPCQ

-693 VESHILEEEE
+693 LESHILEEEE
-703 KLEEETQQIHLEFHQ
+703 KLEEETQQTHLEFHQ

-730 LQQHME
+730 LQQRME

-741 TLLQHARREAGK
+741 TLLQHARREARK
-753 KSSNDGQDFKERLV
+753 KSLDDGQDFKERLV

-773 VYGTSDNIN
+773 VYGTSNNID

-788 YQQLGKITEGYEGKK
+788 YQELGKITEGYEEKK

-810 QERGE
+810 QVERSE
-815 RNRVKKKQENELA
+815 RNRLKKKQESELA
-828 LEEKQTKGL
+828 LKEKQTKGL
-837 LNVSSTVHQR
+837 LSVSSAVHQR
-847 IVLQQQKVLAQ
+847 MVLQQKKVLAQ

-863 QIRLKSLKQKL
+863 QIRLESLKQKL
-874 LGLHHLET
+874 LGLHNLET
-882 ELENQLRE
+882 ELENQLKE
-890 AEQDFVSELAVLTR
+890 AEQDFVRELAVLAR
-904 VPVAVKKQPS
+904 VPVAVKKKPS
-914 KRSKPAGEKTNS
+914 KRSKPVGEKTK
-926 ERKTFQSP
+926 RKTFQSP
-934 ESADKDDSHENIQEL
+934 QSAEKDDSHENIQEP
-949 PGLTSGLC
+949 PGPTSGLC
-957 RGILASERPVEGLP
+957 RERLQSPHESESE
-971 SSAALGIPLPRC
+971 PRKNSKMLKKR
-983 CGTDQSYGTLQRE
+983 DNR
-996 DGTHTGDSTCK
+996 
-1007 DCTGEPGHCNG
+1007 
-1018 TY
+1018 

>member
-1 MAAAGDCL
+1 MAAVGDCL
-9 RAVGLQFWAR
+9 RAVGLQFWAD

-35 LLLGAAAAALLCRCA
+35 LLLGAAAAALLWRCA
-50 LGPRRRRE
+50 LGPRRGGE

-63 RLLESFNSDDREH
+63 RLLESSNADEKEH
-76 TLAKSKAEPYTSKEE
+76 TIMKSKAEPDTSKEE
-91 MVLEESECPLN
+91 MVLEESESPLN

-138 KQAVLPNQVMETS
+138 KQGVLPNQVVETS
-151 TSGSLGSLSQGDKE
+151 MSGSLGSLSQGDKE

-172 IHSTTSDDRF
+172 IHSATSDDRF

-204 KLCLCSLI
+204 KLCLCSLT

-221 ELRKEKHVQMFIQV
+221 ELRKEKHVMFIQV
-235 LKIYLTDFYH
+235 FKIYLTDFH
-245 KKKIT
+245 RKKKIS
-250 DDLFKKILLNQ
+250 DDLLKKILLNQ
-261 KNDFEELQKQLHSRL
+261 ENDFEELQKQLDSRL
-276 QNTEVSGAHNSEY
+276 QNTEISGAHNSEY
-289 QTVEDL
+289 QTLEDL

-308 NMETF
+308 N
-313 WKQTDKAQQAFLDQT
+313 
-328 KCSSAKA
+328 
-335 TKIMMDL
+335 
-342 TEKMIAVESLL
+342 
-353 SESQDLQAMDIQERL
+353 DIQERL
-368 FSWELMVKMVDSLK
+368 FSWELMVKTIDSLK
-382 SYIPEECKCRL
+382 SSIPEECKGRL

-425 WEQLAHFSNECM
+425 WEQLGHYSNECM
-437 QQSKDMILKQLE
+437 QQSKDLILKRLE
-449 CRAKKREELKNRHKA
+449 CRAKKKEEFKRRQET
-464 EQGSLLSKTFRNE
+464 EQESLLSKTFLTE
-477 DVHDFLKAYHELLE
+477 DVQNFLKAYHELIE
-491 KHRQAQWELE
+491 KHWQAQWDLE

-506 KSTEAVADLY
+506 ESTEAVAELY

-531 TELFLQILPVVTG
+531 MELFLRTLPVVTG

-562 PLEKWETHHQR
+562 PQLEKWENHRQR

-578 QEQLLQEKKLW
+578 QEQLLQEKELW
-589 IKEYALSAVMQKHL
+589 ITEYALSAVMQKHL
-603 SEKQEKIIQGVVSR
+603 SEKQEKIIQGVISR
-617 LGCLSDESVNYILQ
+617 LGCLSDESVSYILQ
-631 KHRLLLCSVLRRL
+631 KHQLLLCSVLRRL
-644 TLRRV
+644 TFRRV

-654 ACMRLSRKKSLL
+654 ACMRLSRKKSSL
-666 QELREQHALQK
+666 QELREQHTLQK
-677 GSYPCQ
+677 GSSLCQ

-693 VESHILEEEE
+693 VESHIREEEE
-703 KLEEETQQIHLEFHQ
+703 KLEEETQETNLEFHQ

-741 TLLQHARREAGK
+741 TLLQHARGEAEK
-753 KSSNDGQDFKERLV
+753 KSSDDGQDLKERLV
-767 EAAVES
+767 ESAVES
-773 VYGTSDNIN
+773 VYGTSNNIN
-782 RLVQNY
+782 RLVQSY

-803 LQQLKSL
+803 LQDLKSL
-810 QERGE
+810 QAE
-815 RNRVKKKQENELA
+815 RNERIRLKNKENELA
-828 LEEKQTKGL
+828 LKEKPTKCL
-837 LNVSSTVHQR
+837 LNVSSTVHQSR
-847 IVLQQQKVLAQ
+847 IVLQQKKILAQ

-863 QIRLKSLKQKL
+863 QIRLESLKQKL
-874 LGLHHLET
+874 LALHRLET

-890 AEQDFVSELAVLTR
+890 AEQDFMSELAVLTR
-904 VPVAVKKQPS
+904 VPLTVKKKPS

-926 ERKTFQSP
+926 KRQTFQSP
-934 ESADKDDSHENIQEL
+934 KSAEKDSHENIQESH
-949 PGLTSGLC
+949 GMTSDLC
-957 RGILASERPVEGLP
+957 REMSQSSREGETEP
-971 SSAALGIPLPRC
+971 RKSSKMLKKKGSR
-983 CGTDQSYGTLQRE
+983 
-996 DGTHTGDSTCK
+996 
-1007 DCTGEPGHCNG
+1007 
-1018 TY
+1018 

>member
-1 MAAAGDCL
+1 MAAVEECL
-9 RAVGLQFWAR
+9 RAVGLQFWAD
-19 SLQALPALLA
+19 SPQALPALLA

-50 LGPRRRRE
+50 LGPRRGGE

-63 RLLESFNSDDREH
+63 RLLESFNANEKEH
-76 TLAKSKAEPYTSKEE
+76 TLMQSKAEPNTSKEE
-91 MVLEESECPLN
+91 MVLEESESPLN

-138 KQAVLPNQVMETS
+138 KQAVLPNQVVETS
-151 TSGSLGSLSQGDKE
+151 MSGSLGSLSQGDKE

-182 QARAFLKVTSFPEVL
+182 QARAFLKVASFSEVL

-204 KLCLCSLI
+204 KLCLCSLT
-212 LKDLMLLDT
+212 LKDLRRLDT
-221 ELRKEKHVQMFIQV
+221 ELRKEKHMMFIQV
-235 LKIYLTDFYH
+235 FKIYLTDFHH

-250 DDLFKKILLNQ
+250 DGLLKKILLNLE
-261 KNDFEELQKQLHSRL
+261 NDFEELQKQLDSRL
-276 QNTEVSGAHNSEY
+276 QNTEMSGAHNSEF
-289 QTVEDL
+289 QTLEDL
-295 ERKEREY
+295 ERREREY

-308 NMETF
+308 NMEAF
-313 WKQTDKAQQAFLDQT
+313 WKQTDKAQQDFLDQS

-368 FSWELMVKMVDSLK
+368 FNWELMVKMIDSLK
-382 SYIPEECKCRL
+382 SSIPEECKGRL
-393 NIVSNILDHLTV
+393 NTVSNILDHLTV

-425 WEQLAHFSNECM
+425 WEQLAHYSNECM
-437 QQSKDMILKQLE
+437 QQSKDLILKRLE
-449 CRAKKREELKNRHKA
+449 SRVKKKEELKRRREA
-464 EQGSLLSKTFRNE
+464 EQESLLSKTFLTE
-477 DVHDFLKAYHELLE
+477 DVHSFLKAYHELIE
-491 KHRQAQWELE
+491 KHWQAQWDLE
-501 EEDDF
+501 EEDDWE
-506 KSTEAVADLY
+506 SAEAVADLY

-531 TELFLQILPVVTG
+531 AELFLQTLPVVTS

-556 WQENLV
+556 WQENLL
-562 PLEKWETHHQR
+562 PQLEKWENHRQR

-578 QEQLLQEKKLW
+578 QEQLLQEKELW
-589 IKEYALSAVMQKHL
+589 ITEYALSAVMQKQL

-617 LGCLSDESVNYILQ
+617 LGCLSDESVSYILQ
-631 KHRLLLCSVLRRL
+631 KHRLLLRAVLRRG
-644 TLRRV
+644 TFRRA
-649 GMAAL
+649 GTAAL
-654 ACMRLSRKKSLL
+654 ARMRLSRKRSSL
-666 QELREQHALQK
+666 QELREQHTLQQ
-677 GSYPCQ
+677 GSSPCQ

-703 KLEEETQQIHLEFHQ
+703 KLEEETQETHLEFHQ

-741 TLLQHARREAGK
+741 TLLQYARGEAK
-753 KSSNDGQDFKERLV
+753 KMSSDDGQDFKERLV
-767 EAAVES
+767 ESAVES
-773 VYGTSDNIN
+773 VYGTSNNIN

-803 LQQLKSL
+803 LQHLKSL
-810 QERGE
+810 QERNE
-815 RNRVKKKQENELA
+815 RIRLKNKENELA
-828 LEEKQTKGL
+828 LKEKHTKGL

-847 IVLQQQKVLAQ
+847 VVLQQNKILAR

-863 QIRLKSLKQKL
+863 QIRLESLKQKL
-874 LGLHHLET
+874 QGLHCLGT

-904 VPVAVKKQPS
+904 VPLTVKKKPS
-914 KRSKPAGEKTNS
+914 KRSKPAGEKANS
-926 ERKTFQSP
+926 KRQTFQSP
-934 ESADKDDSHENIQEL
+934 EPAENNDSHEYIQE
-949 PGLTSGLC
+949 PHGITSGL
-957 RGILASERPVEGLP
+957 RRDMSQSSHEGETE
-971 SSAALGIPLPRC
+971 PRKNSKMLKKK
-983 CGTDQSYGTLQRE
+983 GSR
-996 DGTHTGDSTCK
+996 
-1007 DCTGEPGHCNG
+1007 
-1018 TY
+1018 

>member
-1 MAAAGDCL
+1 MAAAGGCL

-35 LLLGAAAAALLCRCA
+35 LLLGAGAAALLCRCA

-58 KDDSQ
+58 KDDSE
-63 RLLESFNSDDREH
+63 RLLESFNSDEKEH
-76 TLAKSKAEPYTSKEE
+76 TLMKSKAEPYTSKEE
-91 MVLEESECPLN
+91 MVLEESESPLN

-138 KQAVLPNQVMETS
+138 KQSVLPNQVMETS
-151 TSGSLGSLSQGDKE
+151 MSGSLGSLSQGDKE

-182 QARAFLKVTSFPEVL
+182 QARAFLKVISFPEVL

-221 ELRKEKHVQMFIQV
+221 ELRKEKYVMFIQV
-235 LKIYLTDFYH
+235 LKIYLTDLCH

-250 DDLFKKILLNQ
+250 DDLLKKILLIQEN
-261 KNDFEELQKQLHSRL
+261 NFEELQKQLDSRL
-276 QNTEVSGAHNSEY
+276 QNTEMSGAHNSEY
-289 QTVEDL
+289 QTLEDL

-302 SEHVID
+302 SEHIID
-308 NMETF
+308 NMEAF
-313 WKQTDKAQQAFLDQT
+313 WKQTDKAQQAFLDQS

-335 TKIMMDL
+335 AKIMMDL

-368 FSWELMVKMVDSLK
+368 FNWELMVKMIDSLK

-393 NIVSNILDHLTV
+393 NMVSNILDHLTV
-405 KNNLSVRQK
+405 KNNLSVQQK

-425 WEQLAHFSNECM
+425 WEQLALFSSECI
-437 QQSKDMILKQLE
+437 QQSKDLILKRLE
-449 CRAKKREELKNRHKA
+449 CRAKKREEFKHRQKA
-464 EQGSLLSKTFRNE
+464 EQGSFLSKTFHIK

-501 EEDDF
+501 EEDDC

-531 TELFLQILPVVTG
+531 TELFLQTLPVVTS

-562 PLEKWETHHQR
+562 PQLEKWETHRQR

-603 SEKQEKIIQGVVSR
+603 SEKQEKIIQGVISR
-617 LGCLSDESVNYILQ
+617 LGCLSDE
-631 KHRLLLCSVLRRL
+631 L

-654 ACMRLSRKKSLL
+654 ACMRMSRKKSLL
-666 QELREQHALQK
+666 QELREQHTLQK
-677 GSYPCQ
+677 GSSPCQ

-703 KLEEETQQIHLEFHQ
+703 KLEEEMQQTHLEFHR
-718 QLVTEIQEALQF
+718 QLVTEIQEAIQF

-736 QVIGQ
+736 QVIGR
-741 TLLQHARREAGK
+741 TLLQHARQEAGK
-753 KSSNDGQDFKERLV
+753 KSSDDGQDFKERLV

-773 VYGTSDNIN
+773 VYGTSNNIN

-810 QERGE
+810 QAERSE
-815 RNRVKKKQENELA
+815 RNSLRKKQENELA
-828 LEEKQTKGL
+828 LKEQTKGL
-837 LNVSSTVHQR
+837 LNVTSTVHQR
-847 IVLQQQKVLAQ
+847 MVLQQKKVLSQ

-863 QIRLKSLKQKL
+863 QTRLESLKQKL

-882 ELENQLRE
+882 ELETQLKE
-890 AEQDFVSELAVLTR
+890 AEQDFVSELAALAR
-904 VPVAVKKQPS
+904 VPVAVKKKPS
-914 KRSKPAGEKTNS
+914 KRSKPAGRKTNS
-926 ERKTFQSP
+926 KRKTFQPP
-934 ESADKDDSHENIQEL
+934 ESEDKDNSHENIQE
-949 PGLTSGLC
+949 PSGLTSGLC
-957 RGILASERPVEGLP
+957 RERLQSPHEGETE
-971 SSAALGIPLPRC
+971 PRKNSKVLKKR
-983 CGTDQSYGTLQRE
+983 GNR
-996 DGTHTGDSTCK
+996 
-1007 DCTGEPGHCNG
+1007 
-1018 TY
+1018 

>member
-1 MAAAGDCL
+1 MAAAGGCL
-9 RAVGLQFWAR
+9 RAVGLQFWPH
-19 SLQALPALLA
+19 SLQALSALLA

-35 LLLGAAAAALLCRCA
+35 LLLGAAAATLLYRCA
-50 LGPRRRRE
+50 FGPRRRRE

-63 RLLESFNSDDREH
+63 GLLESFNSDEREH
-76 TLAKSKAEPYTSKEE
+76 TLMKSKAEPYISEEE
-91 MVLEESECPLN
+91 MVLEESESPLN
-102 SNITAFALKAKV
+102 SNVTAFALKAKV

-204 KLCLCSLI
+204 KLCLCSLT
-212 LKDLMLLDT
+212 LKDLMALDT
-221 ELRKEKHVQMFIQV
+221 ELRKEKHVMVIQI
-235 LKIYLTDFYH
+235 LKIYVTDFYH
-245 KKKIT
+245 KKKVT

-261 KNDFEELQKQLHSRL
+261 ENDFGELQRQLDSLL
-276 QNTEVSGAHNSEY
+276 QNTEMSGAHNSEY
-289 QTVEDL
+289 QTLEDL

-302 SEHVID
+302 SEYVID

-313 WKQTDKAQQAFLDQT
+313 WKQTDKAQQAFLDEL

-368 FSWELMVKMVDSLK
+368 FNWELTVKMLDSLK

-425 WEQLAHFSNECM
+425 WEQLAHFSNECI
-437 QQSKDMILKQLE
+437 QQSKDLILKRLE
-449 CRAKKREELKNRHKA
+449 SCAKKKEEFKHRQKA
-464 EQGSLLSKTFRNE
+464 EQGSFLSKTFHNE

-491 KHRQAQWELE
+491 KHRQAQWQLE
-501 EEDDF
+501 EEDDCE
-506 KSTEAVADLY
+506 STEAIADLY
-516 KELYSKASHALAELV
+516 KELYSKASHALVGLV
-531 TELFLQILPVVTG
+531 TELFLQTLPLVTG

-562 PLEKWETHHQR
+562 TQPEKWETHCRR

-578 QEQLLQEKKLW
+578 QEQLLQEKQLW
-589 IKEYALSAVMQKHL
+589 MKEYALSAVMQKHL

-654 ACMRLSRKKSLL
+654 ARMRLSRKKSLL
-666 QELREQHALQK
+666 QELRQQHSLQK
-677 GSYPCQ
+677 GSSPCQ

-693 VESHILEEEE
+693 LESHILEEEE

-718 QLVTEIQEALQF
+718 QLVTEIQDALQF

-741 TLLQHARREAGK
+741 TLLQHARREARK
-753 KSSNDGQDFKERLV
+753 KSSGDGQDFKERLV

-773 VYGTSDNIN
+773 VYGTSNNIN

-788 YQQLGKITEGYEGKK
+788 YQELGKITEGYEEKK

-810 QERGE
+810 QAERSE
-815 RNRVKKKQENELA
+815 RNRLKKKQESELA
-828 LEEKQTKGL
+828 LKEKQTKGL
-837 LNVSSTVHQR
+837 LSVSSTVHQR
-847 IVLQQQKVLAQ
+847 MMLQQKKVLAQ

-863 QIRLKSLKQKL
+863 QIRLESLKQKL

-882 ELENQLRE
+882 ELENQLKE
-890 AEQDFVSELAVLTR
+890 AEQDFVRELAVLAR

-914 KRSKPAGEKTNS
+914 KRSKPVGEKTK
-926 ERKTFQSP
+926 RKTFQSP
-934 ESADKDDSHENIQEL
+934 ESAEKDDSHENIQEP
-949 PGLTSGLC
+949 PGLTSGSC
-957 RGILASERPVEGLP
+957 RERLQSPHESEPELRKNSKMLKKRGN
-971 SSAALGIPLPRC
+971 R
-983 CGTDQSYGTLQRE
+983 
-996 DGTHTGDSTCK
+996 
-1007 DCTGEPGHCNG
+1007 
-1018 TY
+1018 

>member
-1 MAAAGDCL
+1 MAAAEGCL
-9 RAVGLQFWAR
+9 RAVGLQFWAH
-19 SLQALPALLA
+19 SLQTLSALLA

-35 LLLGAAAAALLCRCA
+35 LLLGATAAAVLCRCA
-50 LGPRRRRE
+50 FGPRRRRE

-63 RLLESFNSDDREH
+63 RLLESFSSDEREH
-76 TLAKSKAEPYTSKEE
+76 TLTKSKAEPYISEEE
-91 MVLEESECPLN
+91 MVLEESESPLN
-102 SNITAFALKAKV
+102 SSVTAFALKAKV

-138 KQAVLPNQVMETS
+138 KQAVLPNQVMEIS

-204 KLCLCSLI
+204 KLCLCSLT

-221 ELRKEKHVQMFIQV
+221 ELRKEKHVMVIQI
-235 LKIYLTDFYH
+235 LKIYVTDFYH

-250 DDLFKKILLNQ
+250 DDLFKKILLIQ
-261 KNDFEELQKQLHSRL
+261 ENDFEELQRQLDSRL
-276 QNTEVSGAHNSEY
+276 QNTEMSGAHNSEY
-289 QTVEDL
+289 QTLEDL

-308 NMETF
+308 NMEAF
-313 WKQTDKAQQAFLDQT
+313 WKQTDKAQQAFLDES

-368 FSWELMVKMVDSLK
+368 FNWELMVKMIDSLK

-425 WEQLAHFSNECM
+425 WEQLAHFSNECI
-437 QQSKDMILKQLE
+437 QQSKDLILKRLE
-449 CRAKKREELKNRHKA
+449 SCAKKKEEFKHRQKA
-464 EQGSLLSKTFRNE
+464 EQGSLLSKTFHNE

-491 KHRQAQWELE
+491 KHRQAQWELK
-501 EEDDF
+501 EEDDCE
-506 KSTEAVADLY
+506 STEAIADLY
-516 KELYSKASHALAELV
+516 K
-531 TELFLQILPVVTG
+531 
-544 LSVRECELLKEE
+544 
-556 WQENLV
+556 
-562 PLEKWETHHQR
+562 
-573 RWKLF
+573 
-578 QEQLLQEKKLW
+578 LW
-589 IKEYALSAVMQKHL
+589 MKEYALSSVMQKHL
-603 SEKQEKIIQGVVSR
+603 SEKQEKIIQGVTSR
-617 LGCLSDESVNYILQ
+617 LGCLSDDSVNYILQ

-654 ACMRLSRKKSLL
+654 ARMRLSRKKSLL
-666 QELREQHALQK
+666 QELRQQHILQK
-677 GSYPCQ
+677 GSFPCQ

-693 VESHILEEEE
+693 LESHILEEEE
-703 KLEEETQQIHLEFHQ
+703 KLEEETQQTHLEFHQ

-741 TLLQHARREAGK
+741 TLLQHARREARK
-753 KSSNDGQDFKERLV
+753 KNLDGGQDFKERLV

-773 VYGTSDNIN
+773 VYGTSNNIN

-788 YQQLGKITEGYEGKK
+788 YQELGKITEGYEEKK

-810 QERGE
+810 QVERSE
-815 RNRVKKKQENELA
+815 RNRLKKKQESELA
-828 LEEKQTKGL
+828 LKEKQTKGL
-837 LNVSSTVHQR
+837 LSVSSAVHQR
-847 IVLQQQKVLAQ
+847 MVLQQKKVLAQ

-863 QIRLKSLKQKL
+863 QIRLESLKQKL

-882 ELENQLRE
+882 ELENHLKE
-890 AEQDFVSELAVLTR
+890 AEQDFVRELAVLTR
-904 VPVAVKKQPS
+904 VPVAVKKKPS
-914 KRSKPAGEKTNS
+914 KRSKPIGEKTK
-926 ERKTFQSP
+926 RKTFQSP
-934 ESADKDDSHENIQEL
+934 QSAEKDDSHENIQEP

-957 RGILASERPVEGLP
+957 RERLQSPHESEPE
-971 SSAALGIPLPRC
+971 PRKNSQ
-983 CGTDQSYGTLQRE
+983 DAKKERQQVV
-996 DGTHTGDSTCK
+996 K
-1007 DCTGEPGHCNG
+1007 AFI
-1018 TY
+1018 

>member
-1 MAAAGDCL
+1 MAGVGECL
-9 RAVGLQFWAR
+9 RAVGLQFWAG
-19 SLQALPALLA
+19 SLRVLPALLA
-29 PAVLLG
+29 PTVLLG

-50 LGPRRRRE
+50 MGPRRRRE

-63 RLLESFNSDDREH
+63 RLLESFNCDEKEH
-76 TLAKSKAEPYTSKEE
+76 TLTKSKAEPYISEEE
-91 MVLEESECPLN
+91 MVLEENESPLN

-182 QARAFLKVTSFPEVL
+182 QAQAFLKVTCFPEVL
-197 TCESFDV
+197 TCESFDI
-204 KLCLCSLI
+204 KLCLCSLL

-221 ELRKEKHVQMFIQV
+221 ELRKEKHVMFIQI
-235 LKIYLTDFYH
+235 LKIYLTDFCH

-250 DDLFKKILLNQ
+250 DDLFKKILLIQ
-261 KNDFEELQKQLHSRL
+261 ENDFEELQKQLDCRL
-276 QNTEVSGAHNSEY
+276 QNTEMSGAHNSEY
-289 QTVEDL
+289 QTLEDL

-302 SEHVID
+302 SEHIID
-308 NMETF
+308 NMEAF
-313 WKQTDKAQQAFLDQT
+313 WKQTDKAQQVFLDQS

-335 TKIMMDL
+335 TKITMDL
-342 TEKMIAVESLL
+342 TERMIAVEGLL
-353 SESQDLQAMDIQERL
+353 NECQDLQAMDIQERL
-368 FSWELMVKMVDSLK
+368 FNWELMVKMIDSLK
-382 SYIPEECKCRL
+382 FYIPEECKCRL

-425 WEQLAHFSNECM
+425 WEQLAHFTNECI
-437 QQSKDMILKQLE
+437 QQSKDLMLKRLE
-449 CRAKKREELKNRHKA
+449 CRAKKREEFKCKQKA
-464 EQGSLLSKTFRNE
+464 EQESLLSKTFHTGNF
-477 DVHDFLKAYHELLE
+477 DDFLKAYRDLLE

-501 EEDDF
+501 EEDDYE
-506 KSTEAVADLY
+506 STEAVAVLY
-516 KELYSKASHALAELV
+516 KELYSKASSVLAELV
-531 TELFLQILPVVTG
+531 NELFLQTLPVVTG

-562 PLEKWETHHQR
+562 PQLEKWDTHHLK

-578 QEQLLQEKKLW
+578 QEQLLQEEKLW
-589 IKEYALSAVMQKHL
+589 INEYALSAVMQKHL

-617 LGCLSDESVNYILQ
+617 LSCLSDESVNYILQ

-644 TLRRV
+644 TLRSI

-654 ACMRLSRKKSLL
+654 TRMRMSRKKSLL
-666 QELREQHALQK
+666 QELREQHILQK
-677 GSYPCQ
+677 GSSHCQ

-703 KLEEETQQIHLEFHQ
+703 KLEEETQQTHLEFHQ
-718 QLVTEIQEALQF
+718 QLVTEMQEALQF

-736 QVIGQ
+736 QVIGR
-741 TLLQHARREAGK
+741 TLLQHARQEAGK
-753 KSSNDGQDFKERLV
+753 RKSDDEQDFKESLV

-773 VYGTSDNIN
+773 VYGTSNNIN

-788 YQQLGKITEGYEGKK
+788 YQQVGKITEGYERKK

-810 QERGE
+810 QAERSE
-815 RNRVKKKQENELA
+815 RNRLRKKEENEHTLK
-828 LEEKQTKGL
+828 EEQTKGI
-837 LNVSSTVHQR
+837 LNISSTVHQR
-847 IVLQQQKVLAQ
+847 MMLQQKKVLSQ
-858 FELQQ
+858 FELHQ
-863 QIRLKSLKQKL
+863 QIRLESLKQKL

-882 ELENQLRE
+882 ELENQLRN
-890 AEQDFVSELAVLTR
+890 AEQDFVTELAALAR
-904 VPVAVKKQPS
+904 IPVTVKKQPS
-914 KRSKPAGEKTNS
+914 KRSKPAGEKTKRRS
-926 ERKTFQSP
+926 IHSP
-934 ESADKDDSHENIQEL
+934 ELEDKDDYCENIQEP
-949 PGLTSGLC
+949 PGLKSSLC
-957 RGILASERPVEGLP
+957 REK
-971 SSAALGIPLPRC
+971 
-983 CGTDQSYGTLQRE
+983 LQRSHKE
-996 DGTHTGDSTCK
+996 EA
-1007 DCTGEPGHCNG
+1007 EPRKNSKMLKKKGNR
-1018 TY
+1018 

>member
-1 MAAAGDCL
+1 MAVAGGCL
-9 RAVGLQFWAR
+9 QAVELQFWAR
-19 SLQALPALLA
+19 SLPALPALLA
-29 PAVLLG
+29 PAILLG

-63 RLLESFNSDDREH
+63 RLLESFNSDEKDH
-76 TLAKSKAEPYTSKEE
+76 TIAKSKAEPYTSKEE
-91 MVLEESECPLN
+91 MVLEEHESPLN
-102 SNITAFALKAKV
+102 SNVTAFALKAKV

-151 TSGSLGSLSQGDKE
+151 ASGSLGSLSQGDKE

-221 ELRKEKHVQMFIQV
+221 ELRKEKHEMFLQI
-235 LKIYLTDFYH
+235 LKICLTDFCH
-245 KKKIT
+245 KKKVT
-250 DDLFKKILLNQ
+250 DDLFKKILLIQ
-261 KNDFEELQKQLHSRL
+261 ENDFEELQKQLDSRL
-276 QNTEVSGAHNSEY
+276 QNTEMSGAHNSEY
-289 QTVEDL
+289 QTLEDL

-302 SEHVID
+302 SEHIID
-308 NMETF
+308 NMEAF
-313 WKQTDKAQQAFLDQT
+313 WKQTDKAQQAFLDQS
-328 KCSSAKA
+328 KYSSAKA
-335 TKIMMDL
+335 TKIMMGL

-353 SESQDLQAMDIQERL
+353 SESQDLRAMDIQERL
-368 FSWELMVKMVDSLK
+368 FNWELMLRMIDSLK
-382 SYIPEECKCRL
+382 SYIPEVCKCRL

-420 LHKAF
+420 LHKTF
-425 WEQLAHFSNECM
+425 WEHLAHFSNECI
-437 QQSKDMILKQLE
+437 QQSKDLILQRLE
-449 CRAKKREELKNRHKA
+449 CRAKKRDEFKQRLKT
-464 EQGSLLSKTFRNE
+464 EQGNILSKALNT
-477 DVHDFLKAYHELLE
+477 DDFLKAYHELLE

-501 EEDDF
+501 EEDDCE
-506 KSTEAVADLY
+506 STEAVTDLY
-516 KELYSKASHALAELV
+516 KELYSKACHALAELV
-531 TELFLQILPVVTG
+531 TKLFLQTLPLVTG
-544 LSVRECELLKEE
+544 LSVKECELLKEE
-556 WQENLV
+556 WQQSLV
-562 PLEKWETHHQR
+562 PQLERWETHHQR

-578 QEQLLQEKKLW
+578 QEQLLQEKNLW
-589 IKEYALSAVMQKHL
+589 IKEYALSSVMKKHL

-617 LGCLSDESVNYILQ
+617 LGCLSDESISYILQ

-644 TLRRV
+644 TLRRL

-654 ACMRLSRKKSLL
+654 ARMRLSRKKSLL
-666 QELREQHALQK
+666 QELREQQTLQK
-677 GSYPCQ
+677 GSSPCQ

-703 KLEEETQQIHLEFHQ
+703 KLEEETQQTHLEFHQ

-741 TLLQHARREAGK
+741 TLLQHARRKAGN
-753 KSSNDGQDFKERLV
+753 KSWDDGQDLKERLV

-773 VYGTSDNIN
+773 VYGTSNNIN

-788 YQQLGKITEGYEGKK
+788 YQQLGKITEAYEGKK
-803 LQQLKSL
+803 LQQLRSL
-810 QERGE
+810 QAERGDKS
-815 RNRVKKKQENELA
+815 RLRRKQENELA
-828 LEEKQTKGL
+828 LKEKQTKGL
-837 LNVSSTVHQR
+837 LNVSSAVHQR
-847 IVLQQQKVLAQ
+847 MVLQQKKVLSQ

-863 QIRLKSLKQKL
+863 QIRLESLKQKL
-874 LGLHHLET
+874 LGLHQIET
-882 ELENQLRE
+882 ELENQLKE
-890 AEQDFVSELAVLTR
+890 AEQAFVSELAALAR
-904 VPVAVKKQPS
+904 VPVALKKQSS
-914 KRSKPAGEKTNS
+914 KRSKQAGKKNNS
-926 ERKTFQSP
+926 KRKTFQSP
-934 ESADKDDSHENIQEL
+934 ESADKDDSHENIQEP
-949 PGLTSGLC
+949 PGLTSGLS
-957 RGILASERPVEGLP
+957 RERL
-971 SSAALGIPLPRC
+971 
-983 CGTDQSYGTLQRE
+983 QS
-996 DGTHTGDSTCK
+996 
-1007 DCTGEPGHCNG
+1007 P
-1018 TY
+1018 

>member
-1 MAAAGDCL
+1 MI
-9 RAVGLQFWAR
+9 
-19 SLQALPALLA
+19 S
-29 PAVLLG
+29 VLYLI
-35 LLLGAAAAALLCRCA
+35 CFFSKFQ
-50 LGPRRRRE
+50 

-63 RLLESFNSDDREH
+63 RLLESFSSDEREH
-76 TLAKSKAEPYTSKEE
+76 TLTQSKAEPYVSEEE
-91 MVLEESECPLN
+91 MVLEESESPVN
-102 SNITAFALKAKV
+102 SNVTAFALKAKV

-204 KLCLCSLI
+204 KLCLCSLT

-221 ELRKEKHVQMFIQV
+221 ELRKEKHV
-235 LKIYLTDFYH
+235 
-245 KKKIT
+245 
-250 DDLFKKILLNQ
+250 
-261 KNDFEELQKQLHSRL
+261 DFEELQRQLDSRL
-276 QNTEVSGAHNSEY
+276 QNTEMSGAHNSEY
-289 QTVEDL
+289 QTLEDL

-313 WKQTDKAQQAFLDQT
+313 WKQTDKAQQAFLDES

-335 TKIMMDL
+335 TKIVMDL

-368 FSWELMVKMVDSLK
+368 FNWELMVKMIDSLK

-425 WEQLAHFSNECM
+425 WEQLAHFSNECI
-437 QQSKDMILKQLE
+437 QQTKDLILKRLE
-449 CRAKKREELKNRHKA
+449 SCAKKKEEFKHRQKA
-464 EQGSLLSKTFRNE
+464 EQDSLLSKTFHNE

-491 KHRQAQWELE
+491 KHRQAQWELK
-501 EEDDF
+501 EEDDCE
-506 KSTEAVADLY
+506 STEAIADLY
-516 KELYSKASHALAELV
+516 KELYSKASHALVELV
-531 TELFLQILPVVTG
+531 TELFLQTLPLVTG

-562 PLEKWETHHQR
+562 PQLEKWETYCQR

-578 QEQLLQEKKLW
+578 QEQLLQEKQLW
-589 IKEYALSAVMQKHL
+589 MKEYALSAVMQKHL
-603 SEKQEKIIQGVVSR
+603 SEKQEKIIQGVTSR
-617 LGCLSDESVNYILQ
+617 LGCLSDESINYILQ

-666 QELREQHALQK
+666 QELRQQHILQK
-677 GSYPCQ
+677 GSSPCQ

-693 VESHILEEEE
+693 LESHILEEEE
-703 KLEEETQQIHLEFHQ
+703 KLEEETQQTHLEFHQ

-741 TLLQHARREAGK
+741 TLLQHARREARK
-753 KSSNDGQDFKERLV
+753 KSLDDGQDFKERLV

-773 VYGTSDNIN
+773 VYGTSSNIN

-788 YQQLGKITEGYEGKK
+788 YQELGKITEGYEEKK
-803 LQQLKSL
+803 LQQLKFL
-810 QERGE
+810 QVERSE
-815 RNRVKKKQENELA
+815 RNRLKKKQESELA
-828 LEEKQTKGL
+828 LKEKQTKGL
-837 LNVSSTVHQR
+837 LSISSAVHQR
-847 IVLQQQKVLAQ
+847 MVLQQKKVLAQ

-863 QIRLKSLKQKL
+863 QIRLESLKQKL

-882 ELENQLRE
+882 ELENQLKE
-890 AEQDFVSELAVLTR
+890 AEQDFVRELAVLTR
-904 VPVAVKKQPS
+904 VPVAVKKKPS
-914 KRSKPAGEKTNS
+914 ERRKPVGEKTK
-926 ERKTFQSP
+926 RKTFQSP
-934 ESADKDDSHENIQEL
+934 QSAEKDDSPENIQEP
-949 PGLTSGLC
+949 PGPTSGLC
-957 RGILASERPVEGLP
+957 RERLQSPHESEPESRKNSQDAKKEQQQGPQFTLDPCKCLFLNQHRTKQRPRFLF
-971 SSAALGIPLPRC
+971 AAVKYFITSQTNRYSLL
-983 CGTDQSYGTLQRE
+983 
-996 DGTHTGDSTCK
+996 
-1007 DCTGEPGHCNG
+1007 
-1018 TY
+1018 